1 MSASLTGKPQQ
12 SGFFSRMRRRND
24 SVMGSPTGSATPSIA
39 PSLASLSQDND
50 NLAAINTHLHTRN
63 QELMQQSEVNQSL
76 FQETSEALTAK
87 ESELAKLK
95 ERIRSNAEA
104 TNETIQALGHQLQIL
119 AEKLAESQDKAVGCE
134 TSLAKQLS
142 QVQDHANEREAQL
155 VEQLCQAQNTSAEHS
170 AQLENLENL
179 QHQLSLKAAHAQS
192 PTQEDVDDLIWAKL
206 QDKNKT
212 IDFLRCRQA
221 KSDKRIE
228 KLQERLEVE
237 QSVGR
242 DWVKTIMMVNMKV
255 EARAGDGAD
264 ADADVEV

>member
-1 MSASLTGKPQQ
+1 
-12 SGFFSRMRRRND
+12 
-24 SVMGSPTGSATPSIA
+24 
-39 PSLASLSQDND
+39 
-50 NLAAINTHLHTRN
+50 
-63 QELMQQSEVNQSL
+63 MQQSEVNQCL

-95 ERIRSNAEA
+95 EWIRSNAEA
-104 TNETIQALGHQLQIL
+104 TNETIQALGHQLHIL
-119 AEKLAESQDKAVGCE
+119 AEQLAESQDKAVGRE
-134 TSLAKQLS
+134 NSLANQLS
-142 QVQDHANEREAQL
+142 QVQDHATEREAQL
-155 VEQLCQAQNTSAEHS
+155 VEQLSQARDTSAEHS

-192 PTQEDVDDLIWAKL
+192 PTQEDVNDLIWAKL

-242 DWVKTIMMVNMKV
+242 DWVMTIMMVNMKV
-255 EARAGDGAD
+255 KARARDGTG